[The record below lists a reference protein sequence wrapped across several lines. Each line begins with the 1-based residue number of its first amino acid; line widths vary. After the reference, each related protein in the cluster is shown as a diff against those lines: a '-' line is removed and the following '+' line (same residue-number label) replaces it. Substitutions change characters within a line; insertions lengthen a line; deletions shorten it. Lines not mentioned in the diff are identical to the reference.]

1 RYVRG
6 TGRGKWR
13 DTAARISGP
22 GVAALQYN
30 FAVDWKFMGQ
40 PLLCDPVSG
49 IPDGVKDCMRGVTL
63 QMLASGPND
72 RWGNMTLLFYK
83 AISTARRRIW
93 LQTPYFLP
101 SDGLL
106 KALESVSLA
115 GVDVRVMMPMSADSK
130 ILTYASHSYIEEC
143 LLAGVKIYLYE
154 AGMLHSKVMIVDDDF
169 STLGSTNFDFRS
181 MEHNFEENVLL
192 YSAEA
197 NEALTRGFEADASE
211 CKRLKLADWNRRSRA
226 TRALE
231 SLCRLLSPIL

>member
-1 RYVRG
+1 
-6 TGRGKWR
+6 
-13 DTAARISGP
+13 
-22 GVAALQYN
+22 
-30 FAVDWKFMGQ
+30 
-40 PLLCDPVSG
+40 
-49 IPDGVKDCMRGVTL
+49 
-63 QMLASGPND
+63 
-72 RWGNMTLLFYK
+72 
-83 AISTARRRIW
+83 
-93 LQTPYFLP
+93 
-101 SDGLL
+101 
-106 KALESVSLA
+106 
-115 GVDVRVMMPMSADSK
+115 MSADSK